1 MNQSSDW
8 LRRWSIVWLVN
19 SVLVTTITTAR
30 VLVMQY
36 CR

>member
-8 LRRWSIVWLVN
+8 LGRWSIVWLVN
-19 SVLVTTITTAR
+19 GVLVNTITTAHL
-30 VLVMQY
+30 LVMQY